1 MKIIDMENNTETEVS
16 VEEFKK
22 AIQPHIDEY
31 KNFHKRLLERNL
43 EDENWY
49 KFIEVLKS
57 GEGAQKLAQEFNY
70 ENDVAD
76 NYVKT
81 TFKMTFVTFVEELG
95 EEE

>member
-1 MKIIDMENNTETEVS
+1 MENNTETEVS

-31 KNFHKRLLERNL
+31 KNFHKKLLERNL

-57 GEGAQKLAQEFNY
+57 GESMQKLAQEFNA
-70 ENDVAD
+70 ENSEYAD
-76 NYVKT
+76 SSYVET
-81 TFKMTFVTFVEELG
+81 TFSMTFRTDVEELG